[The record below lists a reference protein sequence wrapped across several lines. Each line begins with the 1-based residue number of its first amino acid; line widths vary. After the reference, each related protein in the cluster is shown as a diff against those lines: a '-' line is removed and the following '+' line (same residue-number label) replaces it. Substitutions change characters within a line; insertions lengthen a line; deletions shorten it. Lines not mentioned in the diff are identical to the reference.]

1 MASDLKVRLAYVRRI
16 KDENAPEPIREVGPA
31 MLTKFRRDAETPRH
45 ARFKRA
51 EALAVAIQWRL
62 LSEQT
67 GEDWS
72 LSIQFQLKAAAHYR
86 RREHHTAPRR
96 MARAA

>member
-1 MASDLKVRLAYVRRI
+1 MASDLKARLAYVRRI

-51 EALAVAIQWRL
+51 EALAVAIQIQGISR
-62 LSEQT
+62 QT
-67 GEDWS
+67 GENQS
-72 LSIQFQLKAAAHYR
+72 SGIRYQLQAAAHYR
-86 RREHHTAPRR
+86 RLEHHTAPRR